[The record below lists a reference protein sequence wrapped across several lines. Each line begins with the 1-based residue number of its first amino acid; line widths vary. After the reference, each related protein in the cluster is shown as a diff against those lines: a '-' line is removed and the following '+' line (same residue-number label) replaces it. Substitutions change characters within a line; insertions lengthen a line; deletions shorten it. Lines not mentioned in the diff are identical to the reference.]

1 MLLNYLISIHIQ
13 ATAVPIHYADWNTQN
28 FPGLMN
34 ALSFHSEKKTPRNL
48 LVRIQLQGEYSASLS
63 LCIPVPHGS
72 VFNKLI
78 RPSWRKFM
86 ILPIY
91 IL

>member
-34 ALSFHSEKKTPRNL
+34 VLSFHSEKKIPRNL
-48 LVRIQLQGEYSASLS
+48 LV
-63 LCIPVPHGS
+63 
-72 VFNKLI
+72 
-78 RPSWRKFM
+78 
-86 ILPIY
+86 
-91 IL
+91 